1 MSEEIIP
8 HWMLTR
14 GPSKSF
20 KVWSAACSTGEEP
33 YTIAMV
39 LQDASARYGFDYRI
53 VGSDISTKALQKAV
67 DAIYKESAISVI
79 SMEMRKRYFLRGK
92 DKTFPRVRIIPS
104 LRSKVQFKRL
114 NLMDNIFE
122 TDPAFDLIFCRNLLI
137 YFDRTTQEAVL
148 RKLAAKLRLGGYLFI
163 GHSESIYSMNLPLR
177 QIRPTIFQRE

>member
-1 MSEEIIP
+1 MTSLALTYSLSDSEFLRLRNFIYQQCGINLTQSKKVLLESRLRKRLTELKLDSFSAYSNYVMSPAGMNAELVNMIDAVATNKTDFFREPNHFQFMSEEIIP

-79 SMEMRKRYFLRGK
+79 SMEM
-92 DKTFPRVRIIPS
+92 
-104 LRSKVQFKRL
+104 
-114 NLMDNIFE
+114 
-122 TDPAFDLIFCRNLLI
+122 
-137 YFDRTTQEAVL
+137 
-148 RKLAAKLRLGGYLFI
+148 
-163 GHSESIYSMNLPLR
+163 
-177 QIRPTIFQRE
+177 